1 MSTGLTNARP
11 KDLPKSIRRFALLI
25 SLLIVMDD
33 GAIGLELEFPSFAE
47 EPKST
52 ETSSTR
58 TVLPTAAEITVL
70 PDSTSVSP
78 SIPKAL
84 EELGP
89 IKASTSLVTIFAM
102 TISSRKSFPASA
114 TPSLASIV
122 MSGAVMLPSIMVFTS
137 FCASTRETPPSRLNE
152 LMTLSLSVI
161 SLGTN
166 LLASIFLALI
176 LAMLVS
182 LLPSLPFLRFEM
194 EI

>member
-1 MSTGLTNARP
+1 
-11 KDLPKSIRRFALLI
+11 
-25 SLLIVMDD
+25 MDD

-70 PDSTSVSP
+70 PDAVSP
-78 SIPKAL
+78 ALPKAL

-122 MSGAVMLPSIMVFTS
+122 MSGAVMLPSIMIFTS